1 MSNINEVRGWFNYE
15 GITTMQHSDVLKPLE
30 ILINDIQP
38 KRLLEIGTAS
48 GGLTLILRDILD
60 KLQFNECTLRT
71 YDINPDFDRCIL
83 QDNIANGKN
92 IDFRLKNLF
101 NHPYSDLDPANEQE
115 VKDYIKTEG
124 PTIVLCDGGSKINEF
139 NILSKFLKPGDIIM
153 AHDYSPTMDYFETYN
168 KDKIWNWC
176 ELFDEDVSEAC
187 DNYNLQPYMSD
198 DFTKVVWLCKIKK

>member
-92 IDFRLKNLF
+92 IDFRL
-101 NHPYSDLDPANEQE
+101 
-115 VKDYIKTEG
+115 V
-124 PTIVLCDGGSKINEF
+124 GGSAVFGIGWGIAGFCPGGALPVLGTGNTDVF
-139 NILSKFLKPGDIIM
+139 LFVLSLLAGVW
-153 AHDYSPTMDYFETYN
+153 AVRLYTR
-168 KDKIWNWC
+168 
-176 ELFDEDVSEAC
+176 
-187 DNYNLQPYMSD
+187 
-198 DFTKVVWLCKIKK
+198 FTS